1 METIL
6 VCEICVV
13 HGFNF
18 MLNYWF
24 CICVADFG
32 KHANPQGWTT
42 LYEPTH
48 GKCENGGQNGTQK
61 MSFLENVVVHDRLI
75 ANMLVL
81 HLF

>member
-1 METIL
+1 MENVI

-18 MLNYWF
+18 LHMYWF
-24 CICVADFG
+24 CLCLEDIG

-48 GKCENGGQNGTQK
+48 GHWENFVKKWHTKNAIYCK
-61 MSFLENVVVHDRLI
+61 ML
-75 ANMLVL
+75 L
-81 HLF
+81 HMTD